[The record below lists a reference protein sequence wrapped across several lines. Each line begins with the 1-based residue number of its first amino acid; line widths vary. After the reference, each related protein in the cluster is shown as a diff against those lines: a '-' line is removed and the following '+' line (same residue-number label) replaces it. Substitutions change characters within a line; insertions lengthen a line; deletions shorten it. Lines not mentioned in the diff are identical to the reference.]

1 MNYGRAGSVPHI
13 NGKFIDKGYNYA
25 LDLTLIRG
33 LHNKLWASKMI
44 GVPILGIMG
53 LSTWESWEK
62 WHLGVAPMA
71 SHRKY
76 YKEEGGG
83 FPQVQAMVSLVN
95 LCMPVVCLCTKNAPT
110 MH

>member
-1 MNYGRAGSVPHI
+1 
-13 NGKFIDKGYNYA
+13 
-25 LDLTLIRG
+25 
-33 LHNKLWASKMI
+33 MI
-44 GVPILGIMG
+44 GVPILGIVG

-76 YKEEGGG
+76 HKEEGDG
-83 FPQVQAMVSLVN
+83 FLQVQAMVSLVI
-95 LCMPVVCLCTKNAPT
+95 LCMPMACACTKNAPT